1 LQSRKNLLQLRL
13 QPDKLDRM
21 NGFLGMQNNIQRQA
35 ERREAPSHCG
45 PHPASY
51 SVSFHRAT
59 QNFAHREAYAR
70 TLIIA
75 PAPIKGRYVPRKIFS
90 AFFVHS
96 LKIRMSQQS
105 RASEELL
112 SMLFLAM
119 VHIVACI
126 QWRENLQAGYSRNP
140 GLTETRLRPLA
151 RRRDRTACP
160 LFVFIRVRKPCVL
173 ERWRRLGWNVRFG
186 IELWNSLLRNLCTGQ
201 PRSIKEFWHAGL

>member
-1 LQSRKNLLQLRL
+1 MQSCKNLLQLRL
-13 QPDKLDRM
+13 QPDKLDPL
-21 NGFLGMQNNIQRQA
+21 NGFPRVQNNIQWQA
-35 ERREAPSHCG
+35 ERRELPSHCG
-45 PHPASY
+45 PQPAPY

-90 AFFVHS
+90 AFLVHS

-119 VHIVACI
+119 IHM
-126 QWRENLQAGYSRNP
+126 
-140 GLTETRLRPLA
+140 LA
-151 RRRDRTACP
+151 RITTARE
-160 LFVFIRVRKPCVL
+160 LAG
-173 ERWRRLGWNVRFG
+173 RLLAESGLDGDTLAPFG
-186 IELWNSLLRNLCTGQ
+186 A
-201 PRSIKEFWHAGL
+201 PP